1 MSAARLFEQ
10 AKAGPGSIRQEAV
23 RAATA
28 AYTKA
33 RAEQLS
39 AWRARLADARALFEA
54 VKEQPGHPEHDRRRA
69 EVTRREIQP
78 SSKPL
83 RDELDRAIRQADAEY
98 HRAVAE
104 LRSRFGIKPFA

>member
-1 MSAARLFEQ
+1 MSIAVVTAAQKFEQ
-10 AKAGPGSIRQEAV
+10 AKAIPEGIRQEAV

-54 VKEQPGHPEHDRRRA
+54 VKEQPGHPEHNN
-69 EVTRREIQP
+69 
-78 SSKPL
+78 L
-83 RDELDRAIRQADAEY
+83 RDAVRALEVD
-98 HRAVAE
+98 
-104 LRSRFGIKPFA
+104 PT